1 MKKLSL
7 NFLFTLLFFQ
17 VSAQQS
23 EFGNWLIYFGNKQ
36 FNPKLNLHHEVQYR
50 SYNVINDFEQL
61 LIRSGIGYNL
71 SENNNNILLGYG
83 YILSENYTPFNEKV
97 ATEEHRIYQQFI
109 TKQQFGRVDIQ
120 HRYRI
125 EERFI
130 ENQFKMRFRYFLS
143 CKTALNRKKMEDKTL
158 YLSLYNELFI
168 GERDPF
174 YDRNRSY
181 AGLGYRFSNVMSVEF
196 GYMNQ
201 HFINRNLDQLNCI
214 LSLNF

>member
-1 MKKLSL
+1 MKKF
-7 NFLFTLLFFQ
+7 FLFILFISSIFQ
-17 VSAQQS
+17 TSAQQS

-36 FNPKLNLHHEVQYR
+36 FNTKLNLHHEVQYR
-50 SYNVINDFEQL
+50 SYNVIDDFEQL
-61 LIRSGIGYNL
+61 LIRTGLGFNL
-71 SENNNNILLGYG
+71 SENNNNLLLGYG
-83 YILSENYTPFNEKV
+83 YIRSENYTPFNEKV
-97 ATEEHRIYQQFI
+97 PSDEHRIYQQFI

-130 ENQFKMRFRYFLS
+130 EDQFKMRFRYFLS
-143 CKTALNRKKMEDKTL
+143 VKTALNKKIMEDKTL
-158 YLSLYNELFI
+158 YLSFYNELFI
-168 GERDPF
+168 GNRDPY

-181 AGLGYRFSNVMSVEF
+181 AGLGYKLSSLMSLEL

-201 HFINRNLDQLNCI
+201 HFTNRNLDQLNCI